1 MKHNIKIEHLALAA
15 LHEDL
20 SDPLS
25 AFMPYK
31 KQVEFME
38 LDTHKSLFLAGNGS
52 GKTFVGVHEFCL
64 ALTGRHW
71 VDGKHPKPPID
82 ARICAEKRALV
93 GVGANAMTIIPM
105 LKRLLK
111 PFLAKGYP
119 KKGGTALESEWLLT
133 NGSSFDI
140 LTYDQDDDKFES
152 VSKDLIWFDEPFR
165 KTIFDASIARM
176 RKRKG
181 GKIMFTLTPLFE
193 AAWMYE
199 KFIGNTEESEDVGI
213 VYAELWDNCKC
224 LSSDHHD
231 GVTET
236 QDTEGH
242 CVCNEGYIHKEA
254 IDKMIS
260 EWDEDVLDA
269 RIKGKFITMRDLVFK
284 EFSPSHHIVDEEK
297 FTKEWIEDNEIQM
310 YAVVDPHAR
319 RPPAWGLYGW
329 SKDDILYVFDEFPNY
344 FDGIYKG
351 KFFDQIKDF
360 HLDYRDVIRILNQIE
375 TKYGKVEARF
385 IDPRFSQQRLANT
398 SRTVLEELHHASD
411 ELGIR
416 MRFKKAKVGRDVGEG
431 EITSGVNI
439 IKGLLKFDKD
449 RDIGI
454 GNMPGLIVSSR
465 CVNHIRM
472 FQYLKYTLNSGRQA
486 ENRYASET
494 MVEKHKDWCDD
505 LRYLVK
511 SVSGYKHKVAKEE
524 YVYQPYSQVTGF

>member
-1 MKHNIKIEHLALAA
+1 VNHKVKIEHLALAA

-25 AFMPYK
+25 AFMPYS
-31 KQVEFME
+31 KQIEFME
-38 LDTHKSLFLAGNGS
+38 LNTHKSLFLAGNGS

-71 VDGKHPKPPID
+71 VDGKYPKPPID
-82 ARICAEKRALV
+82 ARICAEKRALI

-176 RKRKG
+176 RKGKG

-199 KFIGNTEESEDVGI
+199 RFVGNTEENEDVGV

-224 LSSDHHD
+224 LSSYLHD
-231 GVTET
+231 GQTDT
-236 QDTEGH
+236 QDIEGH
-242 CVCNEGYIHKEA
+242 CICNAGYIHKEA

-260 EWDEDVLDA
+260 EWDEDVHDA
-269 RIKGKFITMRDLVFK
+269 RIKGRFITMRDLTFK
-284 EFSPSHHIVDEEK
+284 EFDPQYHIIDEELLNK
-297 FTKEWIEDNEIQM
+297 QWVRDNDVQIHG
-310 YAVVDPHAR
+310 AIDPHAR

-329 SKDDILYVFDEFPNY
+329 SKDNILYILDEFPNY
-344 FDGIYKG
+344 FDGMYKG
-351 KFFDQIKDF
+351 KFFEQIKDF
-360 HLDYRDVIRILNQIE
+360 NVDYPTLIQILHNIE
-375 TKYGKVEARF
+375 KNWGKVEKRV
-385 IDPRFSQQRLANT
+385 IDPRFYKNNLPNT
-398 SRTVLEELHHASD
+398 SRTVLEELHHAAD
-411 ELGIR
+411 QTGIS
-416 MRFKKAKVGRDVGEG
+416 MRFKKARVGRDVGEG
-431 EITSGVNI
+431 EIASGIDI
-439 IKGLLKFDKD
+439 IKGMLKFNKD
-449 RDIGI
+449 APLTLGNIPGI
-454 GNMPGLIVSSR
+454 MVSSR

-472 FQYLKYTLNSGRQA
+472 FQYLKYTLNSGKQA

-494 MVEKHKDWCDD
+494 LTEKYKDWSDL

-511 SVSGYKHKVAKEE
+511 TIPCYKRNVIREE
-524 YVYQPYSQVTGF
+524 YVYQPYSELTGF